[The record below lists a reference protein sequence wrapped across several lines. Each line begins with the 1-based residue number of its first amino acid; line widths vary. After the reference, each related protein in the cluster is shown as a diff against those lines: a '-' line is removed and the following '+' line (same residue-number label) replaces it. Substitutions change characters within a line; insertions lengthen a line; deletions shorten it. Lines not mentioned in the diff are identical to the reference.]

1 MHLLKS
7 VRSHFRTD
15 SNMYLIIQ
23 VIDSLCRIDVNLI
36 DIYNRATEVLR
47 LILTASQK
55 VRSTLVVAGTTYA
68 RRTICKPPRGRRRYA
83 LYIELLCLVIL
94 SIEPTF
100 YEFINFGVWNRYWA
114 KAGSNIRVL
123 GKTLVYRS
131 LLQKTQ
137 SNCSTWERIKT
148 VPSTPW
154 SPAIVWWWFNTF
166 YLFTFLANAESM
178 GLLVHDFKKSQIIR
192 PF

>member
-1 MHLLKS
+1 
-7 VRSHFRTD
+7 
-15 SNMYLIIQ
+15 MYLIIQ

-100 YEFINFGVWNRYWA
+100 YEFINFGV
-114 KAGSNIRVL
+114 
-123 GKTLVYRS
+123 
-131 LLQKTQ
+131 
-137 SNCSTWERIKT
+137 
-148 VPSTPW
+148 
-154 SPAIVWWWFNTF
+154 
-166 YLFTFLANAESM
+166 
-178 GLLVHDFKKSQIIR
+178 
-192 PF
+192 